1 MTRWPRPWR
10 GETFLF
16 LLLSACG
23 PSFAAAERPQK
34 AEEWIRKRRSSAAA
48 LHLEDGT
55 NASDSAKDGANGS
68 ESAKDEAFAYAD
80 TTGQIA
86 KLKKETKEYEDQVK
100 GPVVDTADMWLQE
113 NTRHEEFVKELSHGM
128 DIEKQ
133 LVHKLRTEAKKNAEE
148 KMKKAEAEADVASNS
163 TEKNSTQESSAEANS
178 TEASSSGGETGQSNA
193 TSSSK

>member
-1 MTRWPRPWR
+1 MTRWPRPWP
-10 GETFLF
+10 ETFLL

-23 PSFAAAERPQK
+23 PGASAERPQK
-34 AEEWIRKRRSSAAA
+34 AEEWRKRRSSASA
-48 LHLEDGT
+48 LHLEDGS
-55 NASDSAKDGANGS
+55 NASAKDGAGS

-80 TTGQIA
+80 TTAQIA
-86 KLKKETKEYEDQVK
+86 KLKKETKQYEDQVK

-133 LVHKLRTEAKKNAEE
+133 LVHKLRTEAKKKAEE
-148 KMKKAEAEADVASNS
+148 KMKKAEAEADAESNS
-163 TEKNSTQESSAEANS
+163 TEKNATQASSAEANS
-178 TEASSSGGETGQSNA
+178 TEANSSGGETGQSNV